1 MLDSID
7 NRILSEL
14 SENCRLTQTELSS
27 RLRLSRDRIKYRL
40 HKLERTGVITKYAT
54 SINPYK
60 FGVCLYKTYLRLEND
75 KQRINKLVQH
85 LDRHPRAYWVAECY
99 GHWDLM
105 FATFARTPKE
115 FHLIQEDILARFSDI
130 VLSFGIYVLIDV
142 WYFSRTYLSG
152 FSIDQFF
159 FGGEPQTYPMSEL
172 DFGILKLLSEDAR
185 LPYSEIAKRL
195 NHTAPTIR
203 YRIERM
209 ERLGII
215 AGYRV
220 ELDLAKVGR
229 NFFKAQ
235 LHLSQYDPRRDDEL
249 RAYCQSNP
257 CILHFIK
264 QIGDCKLELELEVE
278 NFEQY
283 NELLDDMRERFR
295 GYIRNI
301 ETIVIRKQR
310 FKGVPFDIM
319 RVDGVETRRT
329 LGKQRSITTR
339 K

>member
-14 SENCRLTQTELSS
+14 SENCRQSHATLA
-27 RLRLSRDRIKYRL
+27 RKLRLGRDRVKYRIN
-40 HKLERTGVITKYAT
+40 KLERNGVISKYAT

-75 KQRINKLVQH
+75 KQRITKLVQH
-85 LDRHPRAYWVAECY
+85 LDKHPRTYWVAECY
-99 GHWDLM
+99 GRWDLM
-105 FATFARTPKE
+105 FATFAKDPKE
-115 FHLIQEDILARFSDI
+115 FHLIQEEVLARFSDI
-130 VLSFGIYVLIDV
+130 VLAFGVYVLIDV

-159 FGGEPQTYPMSEL
+159 FGGEPKSHSVSEL
-172 DFGILKLLSEDAR
+172 DFMILKLLSEDAR
-185 LPYSEIAKRL
+185 LSYSQIAERL
-195 NHTAPTIR
+195 DCALATVR
-203 YRIERM
+203 YRV
-209 ERLGII
+209 ERLEQLEVI

-220 ELDLAKVGR
+220 ELDLTKIGR

-235 LHLSQYDPRRDDEL
+235 LHLSQYDPRKEDEL
-249 RAYCQSNP
+249 RAYCKSNP
-257 CILHFIK
+257 NILHFIK
-264 QIGDCKLELELEVE
+264 QIGDCKVELELEVQ

-295 GYIRNI
+295 KYIRNI

-310 FKGVPFDIM
+310 FKGVPFDM
-319 RVDGVETRRT
+319 LKVD
-329 LGKQRSITTR
+329 
-339 K
+339 